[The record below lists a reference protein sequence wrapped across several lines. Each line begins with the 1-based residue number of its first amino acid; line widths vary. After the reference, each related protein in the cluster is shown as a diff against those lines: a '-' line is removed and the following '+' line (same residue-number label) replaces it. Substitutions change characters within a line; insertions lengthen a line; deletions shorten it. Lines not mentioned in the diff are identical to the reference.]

1 MDHLTEELQNKFLN
15 LINQKI
21 GISIRPKDLN
31 NFAKNISQRMNA
43 NKISYASD
51 YYKLLTENTRRCGE
65 EWQKLA
71 IVLTN
76 LESYFFRDK
85 GQIQIL
91 KNYIFPE
98 LIKKNYRSKNL
109 NIISAG
115 CSTGEEAYSLAIL
128 ASEIIENAHEWNIKI
143 SGLDLNL
150 EALEK
155 AKKGIYGNWS
165 LRSMPQEKKDNY
177 FKQNN
182 EQYEILPK
190 YKRMV
195 RFHHFNLVNDSW
207 DQLNPPPDNID
218 LIICRNVF
226 IYFDTESVHKVVNKF
241 KNILKVSGFLMTGHA
256 EVDSSK
262 VTHFQ
267 AQSFPESLI
276 YIYDPN
282 QVNKGSFSFTES
294 KKNIAENN
302 MLSGGINNILP
313 ILIPEIKPLPIN
325 NNIPTIESFSTNN
338 ISNNT
343 PQNLPQNIATPR
355 QIAKKIEENLLFI
368 ETSKLIKQKSYKSA
382 IEKTKKLIEEYP
394 NNILPYQMMAEIYA
408 NMGDYS
414 EAEKYCNLAL
424 KIDSFAVYPHYILSN
439 LADAQ
444 GNLEETKKL
453 LKKIIYL
460 DSNFISAYIEL
471 ANLYQLENDVSL
483 SQKMWKNLKEV
494 LNKLPDSQIIPD
506 LDNLTVAQ
514 LKEQL
519 KTTLNSI

>member
-1 MDHLTEELQNKFLN
+1 MEYLTEELENKLLN
-15 LINQKI
+15 LIKQKI
-21 GISIRPKDLN
+21 GISIRQKDLKI
-31 NFAKNISQRMNA
+31 FTKNIFERINA
-43 NKISYASD
+43 NKISSASD
-51 YYKLLTENTRRCGE
+51 YYQLLIENTKKSAE

-71 IVLTN
+71 MLLTN

-85 GQIQIL
+85 GQIKIL
-91 KNYIFPE
+91 ENYIFPE
-98 LIKKNYRSKNL
+98 LIKQNYTSKNI

-128 ASEIIENAHEWNIKI
+128 ASEIIENIQEWNIKVL
-143 SGLDLNL
+143 GLDINL

-165 LRSMPQEKKDNY
+165 LRSMPQEKKNNY
-177 FKQNN
+177 FKHNN
-182 EQYEILPK
+182 EQYEILPQ

-195 RFHHFNLVNDSW
+195 KFDYFNLVNDSW
-207 DQLNPPPDNID
+207 EQLNTTPNNID

-226 IYFDTESVHKVVNKF
+226 IYFNVESVLKVVNKF
-241 KNILKVSGFLMTGHA
+241 KNILKLSGFLMTGHA
-256 EVDSSK
+256 EVDSAK
-262 VTHFQ
+262 ITDFQ
-267 AQSFPESLI
+267 VESFPESLI
-276 YIYDPN
+276 YIYNPN
-282 QVNKGSFSFTES
+282 QVNKVRFTES
-294 KKNIAENN
+294 QKIITK
-302 MLSGGINNILP
+302 NNIPSPEVNHILP
-313 ILIPEIKPLPIN
+313 VLIPEIKPF
-325 NNIPTIESFSTNN
+325 PTN
-338 ISNNT
+338 NNT
-343 PQNLPQNIATPR
+343 PTIDNFSSNNNSQNPDYNVITTR
-355 QIAKKIEENLLFI
+355 ETSTKIEENLLYI
-368 ETSKLIKQKSYKSA
+368 ETCKLIKQKSYQSA
-382 IEKTKKLIEEYP
+382 IENSKKLIEQYA

-408 NMGDYS
+408 NIGEYS

-424 KIDSFAVYPHYILSN
+424 KIDSFAVYPYYILSH

-471 ANLYQLENDVSL
+471 ANIYQLEKDVSL

>member
-1 MDHLTEELQNKFLN
+1 MDHLTEDLQNKFLN

-21 GISIRPKDLN
+21 GISIRQKDLK

-43 NKISYASD
+43 NKISLASD
-51 YYKLLTENTRRCGE
+51 YYQLLTENSRRCTE

-71 IVLTN
+71 LVLTN

-85 GQIQIL
+85 GQIKIL
-91 KNYIFPE
+91 ENYVFPE
-98 LIKKNYRSKNL
+98 LIKKNYRTKNI

-115 CSTGEEAYSLAIL
+115 CSTGEEVYSLAIL
-128 ASEIIENAHEWNIKI
+128 ASEIIGNIHEWNINI

-150 EALEK
+150 DALEK

-165 LRSMPQEKKDNY
+165 LRSMPQEKKDRY

-182 EQYEILPK
+182 DQYEILPQ
-190 YKRMV
+190 YKKMV

-207 DQLNPPPDNID
+207 DQLNPSPNNID

-226 IYFDTESVHKVVNKF
+226 IYFDAESIHKVVNKF
-241 KNILKVSGFLMTGHA
+241 KNILNISGFLMTGHA

-262 VTHFQ
+262 VSHFH

-282 QVNKGSFSFTES
+282 QEKKSSFSFTQSNNSVS
-294 KKNIAENN
+294 KNNI
-302 MLSGGINNILP
+302 LSEEINNISP
-313 ILIPEIKPLPIN
+313 IVIPEIKPLP
-325 NNIPTIESFSTNN
+325 TNN
-338 ISNNT
+338 FSPSIEPLYTNKTFNPTS
-343 PQNLPQNIATPR
+343 QNLTPNPPTSTS
-355 QIAKKIEENLLFI
+355 ITKKIEENRLFI

-382 IEKTKKLIEEYP
+382 IKNTKKLIEEYP
-394 NNILPYQMMAEIYA
+394 KNILPYQMMAEIYA
-408 NMGDYS
+408 NMGDYL

-471 ANLYQLENDVSL
+471 ANIYQLENDVSL

-519 KTTLNSI
+519 KLN